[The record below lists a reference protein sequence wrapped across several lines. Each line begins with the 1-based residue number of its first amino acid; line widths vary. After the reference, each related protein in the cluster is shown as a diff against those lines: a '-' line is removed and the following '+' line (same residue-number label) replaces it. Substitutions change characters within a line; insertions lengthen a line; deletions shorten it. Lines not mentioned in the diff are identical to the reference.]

1 MNTHNQPCNKE
12 KRINRL
18 ETDNIQNKT
27 DIKNIKEDVDCLNN
41 EDKNIKE
48 IVQGLKEAVSTLTER
63 KHTQM
68 DIRNRTTSTIC
79 ITNYNNRIT
88 YKNIIKIIY

>member
-27 DIKNIKEDVDCLNN
+27 DIKNIKEDVDCLTH
-41 EDKNIKE
+41 EDQNIKE
-48 IVQGLKEAVSTLTER
+48 IVQSLKETVSNLTGSVNTL
-63 KHTQM
+63 KW
-68 DIRNRTTSTIC
+68 IFGLGIPILASLLITI
-79 ITNYNNRIT
+79 IGLLI
-88 YKNIIKIIY
+88 NIL

>member
-1 MNTHNQPCNKE
+1 MPKQRRQKH
-12 KRINRL
+12 KRNSTRTKRSSQHTNR
-18 ETDNIQNKT
+18 
-27 DIKNIKEDVDCLNN
+27 
-41 EDKNIKE
+41 
-48 IVQGLKEAVSTLTER
+48 ER